1 MMSTRER
8 VESFCTRFGLKRPIL
23 LAPMAGASAPQL
35 SIAVAHAGGLG
46 ACGVLLM
53 SPEEITTWC
62 KEVRSHGGGAFQ
74 LNAWVPDVA
83 PLRNEPH
90 EAEVRAFLSSW
101 GPPVPATAGN
111 ARPPDF
117 EQQCQA
123 MLAAHPPVISSVMGL
138 FGPVFVSALK
148 ERGIAWFANVSTV
161 SEARAAES
169 AGADVVVAQGMEA
182 GGHRASFTA
191 SEAERRQVG
200 LIALLPAI
208 ADAVRV
214 PVVAAGGIADPRA
227 VAAAL
232 LLGASAVQIGTA
244 FLRCPEANINQAW
257 ADALAR
263 TAPEDTVVSCVFS
276 GRPGRSIATNYVRAA
291 MAPGAP
297 PPAAY
302 PVQRGLTAAMRAAAL
317 AGNDLERMQAWAG
330 QAAAMARAQPA
341 ARVVEQLWRGA
352 QQLLGTP

>member
-1 MMSTRER
+1 MSTRER

-62 KEVRSHGGGAFQ
+62 REVRSHGGGAFQ

-123 MLAAHPPVISSVMGL
+123 MLAAHPPVISSAGL
-138 FGPVFVSALK
+138 GGTGRSD
-148 ERGIAWFANVSTV
+148 GT
-161 SEARAAES
+161 RAAR
-169 AGADVVVAQGMEA
+169 GT
-182 GGHRASFTA
+182 GHRA
-191 SEAERRQVG
+191 
-200 LIALLPAI
+200 
-208 ADAVRV
+208 AVAGGST
-214 PVVAAGGIADPRA
+214 AAGYA
-227 VAAAL
+227 VAARV
-232 LLGASAVQIGTA
+232 ASAA
-244 FLRCPEANINQAW
+244 EALRDRQSDHE
-257 ADALAR
+257 
-263 TAPEDTVVSCVFS
+263 
-276 GRPGRSIATNYVRAA
+276 G
-291 MAPGAP
+291 
-297 PPAAY
+297 
-302 PVQRGLTAAMRAAAL
+302 
-317 AGNDLERMQAWAG
+317 LERML
-330 QAAAMARAQPA
+330 
-341 ARVVEQLWRGA
+341 VNIGA
-352 QQLLGTP
+352 PVGV